1 MSEGL
6 GTLLRRAVVVKDR
19 EVAALLLSFA
29 YHFLVLAAYF
39 VIRPIRD
46 EMGVAAGA
54 ANLPWLVTGTLV
66 GVLLVHPIFTTLV
79 ARYPRRT
86 FVSWIYRFF
95 ILNLVVF
102 FVLFRTSDPAEQVW
116 IGRAFFIWTSIFNL
130 FIVSVFWS
138 FMTDVYQPSQ
148 GKRLFGMIAVG
159 GTVGAITGSSIT
171 AFLASYLGPINL
183 LLVSAVLL
191 ELAGRI
197 SFALEGHELRVQEAA
212 EDDPEI
218 EGDETR
224 LAEPAGLRQRE
235 VIGGGVLEGVQH
247 VLRSPY
253 LLGIAALMMFFT
265 VVSTFLWMHLNFL
278 VEDAYANDPVGRTRL
293 FALMEVATQTIT
305 LVVQLFLTGRIL
317 KWFGIGLALAFL
329 PLVSLVGFGILATAP
344 VLMVAVVFQ
353 VLRRAANFG
362 VQRPAREVLY
372 TVLPRVDKF
381 KSKNFNDTFVYR
393 AGDQVGAWS
402 HLGLAWLG
410 LGLSGI
416 ALVMVPF
423 SAVWLGLA
431 LWLGYRY
438 RDFGATGGRREAAV
452 AGATSG

>member
-1 MSEGL
+1 MRNGVGS
-6 GTLLRRAVVVKDR
+6 LLRRAVYVKDE

-46 EMGVAAGA
+46 EMGVAGGA
-54 ANLPWLVTGTLV
+54 ENLPYLVTGTLL
-66 GVLLVHPIFTTLV
+66 GMLLVHPLFTGLV
-79 ARYPRRT
+79 SKYPRRT
-86 FVSWIYRFF
+86 FVAWIYRFF

-102 FVLFRTSDPAEQVW
+102 FLVFRAADPEQTIWV
-116 IGRAFFIWTSIFNL
+116 GRLFFIWTGVFNL

-138 FMTDVYQPSQ
+138 FMADIYQPSQ
-148 GKRLFGMIAVG
+148 GKRLFGMVAVG
-159 GTVGAITGSSIT
+159 GTIGAITGSTIT
-171 AFLASYLGPINL
+171 AFLASYLGPVNL

-191 ELAGRI
+191 ELAGRA
-197 SFALEGHELRVQEAA
+197 SLGLERQEGKVQAVA

-218 EGDETR
+218 EGDETL
-224 LAEPAGLRQRE
+224 LARAPTERQEE
-235 VIGGGVLEGVQH
+235 VIGGGLFEGIRH
-247 VLRSPY
+247 VAKSPY
-253 LLGIAALMMFFT
+253 LLGVAALMMFFT

-278 VEDAYANDPVGRTRL
+278 VEAAYQDDPVGRTRL
-293 FALMEVATQTIT
+293 FALMEVATQSIT
-305 LVVQLFLTGRIL
+305 LLIQLFLTGRIL

-329 PLVSLVGFGILATAP
+329 PLVSIVGFGILATAP
-344 VLMVAVVFQ
+344 ILVVAVVFQ

-402 HLGLAWLG
+402 HVALGWLG

-416 ALVMVPF
+416 AFAMVPF
-423 SAVWLGLA
+423 SMAWLVLA
-431 LWLGYRY
+431 LWLGRRY
-438 RDFGATGGRREAAV
+438 RDYGATGGKDVALAPAA
-452 AGATSG
+452 TR

>member
-1 MSEGL
+1 MKSGV
-6 GTLLRRAVVVKDR
+6 GSLLRRAVVVKDE
-19 EVAALLLSFA
+19 EVAALLLSFT

-39 VIRPIRD
+39 VIRPVRD
-46 EMGVAAGA
+46 EMGVAGGA
-54 ANLPWLVTGTLV
+54 ANLPYLVTGTLV
-66 GVLLVHPIFTTLV
+66 GMLFVHPLFTSLV
-79 ARYPRRT
+79 SKYPRRT

-102 FVLFRTSDPAEQVW
+102 FLLFRVADPEQAVW
-116 IGRAFFIWTSIFNL
+116 IGRFFFIWAAVFNL

-138 FMTDVYQPSQ
+138 FMADVYQPSQ
-148 GKRLFGMIAVG
+148 GKRLFGMVAVG
-159 GTVGAITGSSIT
+159 GTIGAITGSTIT
-171 AFLASYLGPINL
+171 AFLASYLGPVNL

-191 ELAGRI
+191 ELAGRA
-197 SFALEGHELRVQEAA
+197 SRGLERQEGRVQEVA

-218 EGDETR
+218 VGRET
-224 LAEPAGLRQRE
+224 AHATEAAVRQNE
-235 VIGGGVLEGVQH
+235 VIGGGILDGIRH
-247 VLRSPY
+247 VVRSPY

-278 VEDAYANDPVGRTRL
+278 VEAAYPDDSVGRTRL
-293 FALMEVATQTIT
+293 FALMEMATQSIT
-305 LVVQLFLTGRIL
+305 LVIQLFLTGRIL
-317 KWFGIGLALAFL
+317 RWFGIGLALAFL
-329 PLVSLVGFGILATAP
+329 PLVSIVGFGILATAP
-344 VLMVAVVFQ
+344 ILLVAVVFQ

-402 HLGLAWLG
+402 HVGLGWLG

-416 ALVMVPF
+416 AFAMVPF
-423 SAVWLGLA
+423 SMAWLVLA
-431 LWLGYRY
+431 LWLGRRY
-438 RDFGATGGRREAAV
+438 RDYGATGGR
-452 AGATSG
+452 